1 MNHRLREDDAVDA
14 PRAGAVA
21 FAHRHLLGT
30 ADERRDD
37 DQHVV
42 HHRREDQGEGD
53 ERQHHVHPLD
63 RLVFQ
68 VRLAYRVEG
77 VVDLDPHLFQFLNW
91 LVFLAEGLDLFLDT
105 GNGRSRAQLDEGGV
119 GVVTDIVH

>member
-21 FAHRHLLGT
+21 LAHRHLLGA

-53 ERQHHVHPLD
+53 ERQHQVHPLD
-63 RLVFQ
+63 RLVHQ
-68 VRLAYRVEG
+68 VRLAQRMEG
-77 VVDLDPHLFQFLNW
+77 VIDLDPRLFHFLDW
-91 LVFLAEGLDLFLDT
+91 LVFLTKSQNLFLYIR
-105 GNGRSRAQLDEGGV
+105 NSRSRA
-119 GVVTDIVH
+119 